1 VKHEKEELISRMLLD
16 NYQKYY
22 RLAYSYVHNED
33 DAMDIVQ
40 EGAYKAILHA
50 DGLRKVEYAG
60 TWIYRIMMNEAV
72 NFVRKNKRECAE
84 VEENMESAE
93 DRYQDFDLRKAIDTL
108 SEEEKAIIILRF
120 FEDLTIEQVAQVLQ
134 KNVSTVK
141 SRLYRI
147 LDKLKI
153 ELS

>member
-1 VKHEKEELISRMLLD
+1 MKHANEELISRMLLE

-50 DGLRKVEYAG
+50 ASLQKKEFVG
-60 TWIYRIMMNEAV
+60 TWLYRIMMNEAV
-72 NFVRKNKRECAE
+72 NFIRKNRREYTE
-84 VEENMESAE
+84 VEESMVITDDKYE
-93 DRYQDFDLRKAIDTL
+93 DFDLRKAIDAL
-108 SEEEKAIIILRF
+108 PEEERVIIILRF
-120 FEDLTIEQVAQVLQ
+120 FEDLTIEQVANILDL
-134 KNVSTVK
+134 NISTVK

-153 ELS
+153 TLS

>member
-1 VKHEKEELISRMLLD
+1 MKHENEALISRMLLE

-40 EGAYKAILHA
+40 EGAYKAISHA
-50 DGLRKVEYAG
+50 SSLRKEEFAG

-72 NFVRKNKRECAE
+72 NFVRKNRREYTE
-84 VEENMESAE
+84 VEENMVITD
-93 DRYQDFDLRKAIDTL
+93 DRYQDIDLRKAIEAL
-108 SEEEKAIIILRF
+108 SQEERAIIVLRF
-120 FEDLTIEQVAQVLQ
+120 FEDMTIEQVANVL
-134 KNVSTVK
+134 NMNISTVK

-153 ELS
+153 TLS

>member
-1 VKHEKEELISRMLLD
+1 MKHEKEELISRMLLD

-50 DGLRKVEYAG
+50 DALRKEEYAG

-72 NFVRKNKRECAE
+72 NFVRKNRRDYTE
-84 VEENMESAE
+84 VEEDMATVE
-93 DRYQDFDLRKAIDTL
+93 DRYQDFDLRKAIDAL
-108 SEEEKAIIILRF
+108 PEEERAIIILRF

-141 SRLYRI
+141 RRLYRI
-147 LDKLKI
+147 LDNLKI
-153 ELS
+153 DLS